1 MPEGSG
7 PADYSRATEYTLRQV
22 RDAIPG
28 ATGDLATEAN
38 QALQLARNV
47 PTRVTDDWSGAP
59 WDGVAARKLTVR
71 TGAGYVRIVSYQILG
86 GGGAGGCTERT
97 VYFTEVGEG
106 TAGAKVTSTTTPIAG
121 QINETPLVPR
131 LILADASGQIDWH
144 ALANAGTTANTLALD
159 VESV

>member
-1 MPEGSG
+1 MSG
-7 PADYSRATEYTLRQV
+7 RGTRDGKATEDTLREI
-22 RDAIPG
+22 DGKLG
-28 ATGDLATEAN
+28 A
-38 QALQLARNV
+38 ALPLP

-97 VYFTEVGEG
+97 AYFTEVGEG
-106 TAGAKVTSTTTPIAG
+106 TAGAKVISTTTPIAG

-144 ALANAGTTANTLALD
+144 ALTNAGTTANTLALD